1 MALKGAGASAEQGDR
16 LRRGV
21 HHRRCMRHYSLLG
34 REATRIP
41 EWNLGKNIVVV
52 PDDEAELWEA
62 FRGKL
67 DISVYDEVSFKRL
80 VV

>member
-1 MALKGAGASAEQGDR
+1 MTPKVTGASAEQGDR

-21 HHRRCMRHYSLLG
+21 HYRRCMRHYSLLG

-41 EWNLGKNIVVV
+41 EWNLEKNVVVV
-52 PDDEAELWEA
+52 PDDELWEA

-67 DISVYDEVSFKRL
+67 DISVYDEVSFKHL

>member
-1 MALKGAGASAEQGDR
+1 MRPQSRVTASAEECTT
-16 LRRGV
+16 V
-21 HHRRCMRHYSLLG
+21 AVCVTIPFWEG
-34 REATRIP
+34 RATRIP
-41 EWNLGKNIVVV
+41 EWNLGKNVVVV
-52 PDDEAELWEA
+52 PDDEAELWEV

>member
-1 MALKGAGASAEQGDR
+1 MALKGAGASAEQGNR

-21 HHRRCMRHYSLLG
+21 HYRRYMRHYSLLG

>member
-1 MALKGAGASAEQGDR
+1 MALKVTGTSAEQSNHH
-16 LRRGV
+16 RRGV